1 MSDFAPQQEAGFWA
15 MRLMDLPLFVM
26 LAVFILVVSLR
37 FRPPPAVQLMLYL
50 HAALPFFLNGL
61 LFPVSYMP
69 DQLKYL
75 SAFYEIRTGALSVWE
90 VILHGGNVDRA
101 SLLFAAMP
109 LPFAL
114 TPNSLGFY
122 NGFIW
127 TALFLWL
134 YRKGVFTHL
143 SMWFYLLYPSMALY
157 SSLSLRDT
165 FVFAFMIMA
174 AQWAREGRW
183 VIMLVPLVLLYA
195 IKFQNFYILAPV
207 LFLFLAFG
215 IRHKGLSISRG
226 AATLVT
232 GVAALVALSPIA
244 LPLINYFRRAMYVE
258 DGGDADQVQMIEGPV
273 QFVLEGMTSGIYFL
287 MKPFPWDASN
297 LLQIIQSFENLAIAG
312 LLVLLARA
320 AWNRAPRMLIF
331 WTLFLIFA
339 ASIYGLVVF
348 NYGTAARYRFPFL
361 TFFVIFV
368 CADCRAHSLFKN
380 MVPPAFQAAYLKR
393 RNAPTTTPQSP

>member
-1 MSDFAPQQEAGFWA
+1 
-15 MRLMDLPLFVM
+15 MDLPLFVM

-380 MVPPAFQAAYLKR
+380 MVTPAFQAAYLKR

>member
-1 MSDFAPQQEAGFWA
+1 